1 MGDKKREGP
10 EVVEGRLHL
19 RFGNVK
25 MLGKK
30 VKKNMRKKHLDI
42 YNLITN
48 KPQILLIFHLGF
60 RWPNPGHADE

>member
-30 VKKNMRKKHLDI
+30 VKTNMRKKHLYTI
-42 YNLITN
+42 
-48 KPQILLIFHLGF
+48 
-60 RWPNPGHADE
+60 